1 MKKTSL
7 LIGVFALA
15 SLAFAGGKTYS
26 VTLSKPSKVGSL
38 QLVAGTYSV
47 KVDGSNAIFT
57 DSKRHTFTTAIK
69 VETGAKKFEY
79 TAVDSTDSGA
89 NELVHS
95 ITLGGSVTKIDFP
108 DATATN

>member
-1 MKKTSL
+1 
-7 LIGVFALA
+7 
-15 SLAFAGGKTYS
+15 
-26 VTLSKPSKVGSL
+26 
-38 QLVAGTYSV
+38 V

-57 DSKRHTFTTAIK
+57 DSKRHSFTTAIK

-95 ITLGGSVTKIDFP
+95 ITLGGSVTKIDFA
-108 DATATN
+108 DSTATN

>member
-15 SLAFAGGKTYS
+15 SLAFAGGKSYN

-38 QLVAGTYSV
+38 QLVAGTYTV
-47 KVDGSNAIFT
+47 KVDGANAVFT
-57 DSKRHTFTTAIK
+57 DAKRHSFTTAVK
-69 VETGAKKFEY
+69 VDTAAKKFEY

-89 NELVHS
+89 TELVHS
-95 ITLGGSVTKIDFP
+95 ITLGGSLTKIEFSD
-108 DATATN
+108 TATN